1 MIPLTNYDFQWGR
14 SEVVIIYPDYYSFLV
29 GGFNPS
35 EKYESQLGWLFR
47 FPIYG
52 KTKNVPNH
60 QSDYILEF
68 LFLTIMFY
76 PNPHDCLWFL
86 SKCLPNVP
94 IVDVFFPESPLYPG
108 CSPSIVDWITN
119 SSWLN
124 LRFAWPTFSMC
135 SAEQFF
141 GQPGIRHPRNC
152 RDQQFPHAYFTYFT
166 HRQTI
171 MRKKV
176 WSFIWLLVKTLAPSE
191 PQNSW

>member
-94 IVDVFFPESPLYPG
+94 IVDVFFPNPHYIPVVLHQLSIELPIVHGWISVLLGQRSPCVLPNSSLDSLVFGIPG
-108 CSPSIVDWITN
+108 TAATN
-119 SSWLN
+119 SF
-124 LRFAWPTFSMC
+124 R
-135 SAEQFF
+135 
-141 GQPGIRHPRNC
+141 
-152 RDQQFPHAYFTYFT
+152 
-166 HRQTI
+166 
-171 MRKKV
+171 
-176 WSFIWLLVKTLAPSE
+176 TLTSLTSPIDK
-191 PQNSW
+191 P